1 MFKSNLIQKFMQ
13 LTSHKSS
20 SINTGDKENMG
31 FSEEVTGM
39 LDPLLAVIT
48 SSSEWNDLLG

>member
-48 SSSEWNDLLG
+48 SSEWNDLLG